1 MNMPKKP
8 RQYYFLLFLLC
19 VAGQQLA
26 AQPTLNTD
34 SLRQTMIVQDDPLA
48 PMQLYTISNIRVTG
62 NKKTKEKVILRELPF
77 KKGEM
82 YELSDLVKEFEEGK
96 RQLLNT
102 SLFVDVVVAMDKTDG
117 YNMDVLID
125 VRERWYI
132 FPVPYFKP
140 VDRNLNQWLFE
151 KGASLS
157 RVNYGLK
164 LLHNNI
170 GGRGDKLRMW
180 LMQGYTKQL
189 SFSYSRQYIDKKMK
203 WGLSSSFA
211 IGGNKEVNYNTI
223 NDKQAFLKDEN
234 IHLRKFFN
242 ASVGLTYRK
251 AIYTRHSFGIA
262 YTSEEIEDTIYKLNP
277 NYFKG
282 DRKRIQY
289 PEVFYNMS
297 YYNLDYIPYPTK
309 GYAAEISVGKKG
321 FTDVLNLWYLT
332 AKGTGS
338 WHTGKKSFLNVL
350 AYGTIKAPFKQ
361 PYFNQRF
368 LGYGDAFM
376 QGYEYYVVDGVAGG
390 FVKTTFTRE
399 FLKFSVKSPGKNRQ
413 IPERI
418 PFRFFAKV
426 FANAGYVHNPQ
437 PGDNRLSNRM
447 LYSSGIG
454 IDILTSYD
462 FTLKLEWTFNQLGEN
477 GLFLHRKSIF

>member
-1 MNMPKKP
+1 M
-8 RQYYFLLFLLC
+8 
-19 VAGQQLA
+19 AGRQLA
-26 AQPTLNTD
+26 AQPTINTD
-34 SLRQTMIVQDDPLA
+34 SLRHTMVVQEDSLPG
-48 PMQLYTISNIRVTG
+48 MQLYTINNIRVTG
-62 NKKTKEKVILRELPF
+62 NKKTREKVILRELPF
-77 KKGEM
+77 KTGET
-82 YELSDLVKEFEEGK
+82 YELSELVRAFELGK

-102 SLFVDVVVAMDKTDG
+102 ALFIDVVVAMDKTDG

-189 SFSYSRQYIDKKMK
+189 SFNYSRQYIDKKMK
-203 WGLSSSFA
+203 WGFSSSLA
-211 IGGNKEVNYNTI
+211 VGGTKEINYNTI

-242 ASVGLTYRK
+242 ASVGLTYRN
-251 AIYTRHSFGIA
+251 AINTRHSFGIA
-262 YTSEEIEDTIYKLNP
+262 YSSEEIEDTIYKLNP

-282 DRKRIQY
+282 NRKRIRY

-321 FTDVLNLWYLT
+321 FTDVINLWYLT
-332 AKGTGS
+332 LKGYGS
-338 WHTGKKSFLNVL
+338 WHTGKKSFFNVI
-350 AYGTIKAPFKQ
+350 AYGSVKAPFKQ

-390 FVKTTFTRE
+390 FIKTTYTKE
-399 FLKFSVKSPGKNRQ
+399 FLRFSVKSPGKNRQ

-454 IDILTSYD
+454 IDIFTSYD
-462 FTLKLEWTFNQLGEN
+462 FTLKLEWTFNQMGEN